1 MSAFLYLL
9 VSLAFVGILYLLADA
24 QCHLSMSERDY
35 GDWVALP
42 DEAKVGAP
50 AKHCEGGIASEHSG
64 RADTLNNAT
73 GQALTHGER
82 SPTA

>member
-1 MSAFLYLL
+1 MAAFLT
-9 VSLAFVGILYLLADA
+9 LLADA

-73 GQALTHGER
+73 GLVAHHDKR
-82 SPTA
+82 PDR